1 MPEYSYIVCHEQL
14 TQLVGGFFECVPIVT
29 CSIQT
34 NESSG
39 CIFCVND
46 VEQACFDEFHQW
58 HPARLS
64 SGIVTIHYFQKCFI
78 RCREL
83 AYIQFYKARNA
94 GFILIVT
101 CAGLFCTDAFVKT
114 DNRNQY
120 SSVPEHTLYPQLV
133 RQVIIN
139 AHRFNFGP
147 YIIQN
152 RVGLTYHYF
161 IIA

>member
-120 SSVPEHTLYPQLV
+120 SSCSGAQPLISAARPAGHNQCTPL
-133 RQVIIN
+133 
-139 AHRFNFGP
+139 
-147 YIIQN
+147 
-152 RVGLTYHYF
+152 
-161 IIA
+161 

>member
-14 TQLVGGFFECVPIVT
+14 TQLVGGFFECVLIVT

-120 SSVPEHTLYPQLV
+120 SSCPEHNLSYPLLV
-133 RQVIIN
+133 Q
-139 AHRFNFGP
+139 
-147 YIIQN
+147 
-152 RVGLTYHYF
+152 
-161 IIA
+161 

>member
-1 MPEYSYIVCHEQL
+1 MSEFVLYLCKVMEEKRISSPLFCAIPCTASSRFLSQQVP
-14 TQLVGGFFECVPIVT
+14 LVGGFFECVPIVT

-120 SSVPEHTLYPQLV
+120 SSCSG
-133 RQVIIN
+133 
-139 AHRFNFGP
+139 A
-147 YIIQN
+147 
-152 RVGLTYHYF
+152 
-161 IIA
+161 